1 MLGLVETAVADER
14 AEGGGPS
21 DVEAGETVEEAE
33 LENVGAD
40 EAPERAGDGGGD
52 GEAGAARLMLLQKE
66 VGEGIY
72 LRDVTGE
79 RGERVVKQIAAQ
91 GRDGAVALH
100 LFVDELIAAPTGAG
114 AVDEAQAEIGIPIAV
129 GDPATQKPDLP
140 WETRAG
146 KRRVIGPGEECDELG
161 AKGGG
166 DLLVGVEAERPG
178 LGGESEGGVFG
189 VAETLPR

>member
-1 MLGLVETAVADER
+1 MLDLVKTAVADER

-40 EAPERAGDGGGD
+40 EAPERAGDSGGD

-91 GRDGAVALH
+91 GRDRAVALH
-100 LFVDELIAAPTGAG
+100 LFVHELIAAPTGAG
-114 AVDEAQAEIGIPIAV
+114 AVDEA
-129 GDPATQKPDLP
+129 
-140 WETRAG
+140 
-146 KRRVIGPGEECDELG
+146 
-161 AKGGG
+161 
-166 DLLVGVEAERPG
+166 
-178 LGGESEGGVFG
+178 
-189 VAETLPR
+189 